1 MHFLLTLII
10 QIAVIL
16 VTARLVGWV
25 FRKFHQPQVVGEMV
39 AGIILGPSL
48 LGWIAPGVSAALFP
62 PESLRYLN
70 ALSQIGLLL
79 FMFLIGL
86 ELDPKLLRGRTYT
99 AIVTGH
105 ASIFVPFSLGI
116 VLAYYLHPVFSNP
129 SVRFIEFALFMGAAM
144 SITAFPVLARILSE
158 RNLLRTQ
165 MGALTIASA
174 AVNDVAAWCILA
186 VIITL
191 VRAIEA
197 NTPLWVTLAGS
208 GIYIF
213 LMLFPVRRGLSRLEA
228 YYRNRGRITQDMV
241 GFILLL
247 LLASAWATE
256 WLGIHALFG
265 AFVIGVVMPNDHR
278 FVHDLTEK
286 LEDLTVVLLLPLF
299 FAFTGLH
306 TRIGLLNEAV
316 MWGYFGVIMLAAV
329 AGKFGGAFLAARL
342 TALPWREAGALGILM
357 NTRGLMELVILAIGL
372 QYGIISPPVFAMMVL
387 MAIATTLMTT
397 PLLEWIYPTSLARRE
412 VAEEPY
418 REKKY
423 TVLIPVSLPSSGP
436 GLLQVASALAPPLQS
451 EIYALH
457 LLRAGDLSLS
467 DFPGAELPLPN
478 ESLQPLLDAAMQ
490 KGIPVRPLS
499 FVSRDPAKD
508 ITDVA
513 HVKRTDLI
521 VMGWHKPVVS
531 RSILSGTVYDIMR
544 HARMDVCVYLERQFR
559 PWKRILVPFRRGAH
573 DRAALELARRLALHG
588 NVEVTI
594 LHVTEPKNDQS
605 AAGSPPSPGGQIT
618 GGREVAEDPFQGA
631 KMSESFSSERVHLQ
645 VVESNDPLGVAVK
658 VACRSFDLVIV
669 GVSEFW
675 GLEPVLFSNRHERL
689 ARECPASLLMV
700 RKYIPEKQS

>member
-10 QIAVIL
+10 QIAVVL
-16 VTARLVGWV
+16 VTARLLGWV
-25 FRKFHQPQVVGEMV
+25 FRKLHQPQVVGEMA
-39 AGIILGPSL
+39 AGIMLGPSL
-48 LGWIAPGVSAALFP
+48 LGWVAPEFSAFLFP
-62 PESLRYLN
+62 PESLHYLN

-79 FMFLIGL
+79 FMFLVGL
-86 ELDPKLLRGRTYT
+86 ELDPKLLRGHTYT

-105 ASIFVPFSLGI
+105 ASIIVPFALGML
-116 VLAYYLHPVFSNP
+116 LAVYLHPVFSDP
-129 SVRFIEFALFMGAAM
+129 SINFIEFALFMGAAM
-144 SITAFPVLARILSE
+144 SVTAFPVLARILSE

-165 MGALTIASA
+165 MGAVTIACA

-186 VIITL
+186 VIITA
-191 VRAIEA
+191 VRVIEA
-197 NTPLWVTLAGS
+197 KMPLWVTIAGS

-213 LMLFPVRRGLSRLEA
+213 LMLTLVRRGLNRLEV
-228 YYRNRGRITQDMV
+228 YYRNRGRITQDLV

-265 AFVIGVVMPNDHR
+265 AFVIGAVMPKDHR

-286 LEDLTVVLLLPLF
+286 LEDITVVLLLPLF

-306 TRIGLLNEAV
+306 TRIGLLNETA
-316 MWGYFGVIMLAAV
+316 MWGYFGAILLAAV
-329 AGKFGGAFLAARL
+329 IGKFGGAFIAARL
-342 TALPWREAGALGILM
+342 TALSWREASALGVLM
-357 NTRGLMELVILAIGL
+357 NTRGLMELVILTIGL
-372 QYGIISPPVFAMMVL
+372 EYGIISPPIFAMMVL
-387 MAIATTLMTT
+387 MALATTIMTT

-412 VAEEPY
+412 TPEAAH
-418 REKKY
+418 RKKSY
-423 TVLIPVSLPSSGP
+423 TVLIPISLPSSGT
-436 GLLQVASALAPPLQS
+436 GLLQVASALAPPS
-451 EIYALH
+451 HFEIYALH

-467 DFPGAELPLPN
+467 DFPATELPLPN

-531 RSILSGTVYDIMR
+531 RSILSGTVYEVMR

-559 PWKRILVPFRRGAH
+559 PWRRILVPFRRGAH
-573 DRAALELARRLALHG
+573 DRTALELARRLALHG

-594 LHVTEPKNDQS
+594 LHVTEPKESKS
-605 AAGSPPSPGGQIT
+605 AAALSAST
-618 GGREVAEDPFQGA
+618 DVRKKKEKDVVEDPFQGA

-645 VVESNDPLGVAVK
+645 VVESDDPLGVAVK
-658 VACRSFDLVIV
+658 VACQNFDLVIV
-669 GVSEFW
+669 GVSEAW
-675 GLEPVLFSNRHERL
+675 GLEPVLFSTRHERL